1 MSAPTEP
8 QKRNLSSNPSHVN
21 RENEELKKRIRDL
34 EKECFQLTY
43 YQQEMQRRG
52 VDPNQAGEN

>member
-1 MSAPTEP
+1 M
-8 QKRNLSSNPSHVN
+8 
-21 RENEELKKRIRDL
+21 RENEDLKKRVRDL

-52 VDPNQAGEN
+52 GSAFSDKELTDLRSKLEHLCLQVQ